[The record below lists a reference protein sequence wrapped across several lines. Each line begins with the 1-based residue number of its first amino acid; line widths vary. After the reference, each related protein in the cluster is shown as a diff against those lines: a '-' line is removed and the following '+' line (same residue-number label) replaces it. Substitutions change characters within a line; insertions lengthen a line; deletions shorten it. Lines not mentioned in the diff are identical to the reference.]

1 MPEWSRFGSRETIRQ
16 WFRTFASD
24 FAGFSPQGRWAEHFS
39 IIAWPITH
47 SILPLY
53 LQYHFAQHLYDLR
66 YELARRDDIGIEQL
80 GEFLRERYQGYSS
93 RFGNFLEQAEL
104 TSRLVLA
111 LRDDDVQDT
120 VAPVS
125 RATLSRIVS
134 DLEIHRSARDYLSTA
149 RRILREARLRG
160 SVRLVGGSAGHPGT
174 AAGIGGGGLK
184 LVARRSSAG
193 SWRLGI
199 TLPDFA
205 GQLRLSGAK
214 AGALDA
220 TRVRLSDRLE
230 TWASPAVLLG
240 QGTAAGDTSSP
251 THPASR

>member
-1 MPEWSRFGSRETIRQ
+1 MLAEAQTRLEEHFTGLAGERSGYGYPVYALEHGLEREEIEALRRELQEDLSGSGYPQRKYWLLWIVVAAEVGYAYDGDEYWISFAAGMPEWSRFGSRETIRQ
-16 WFRTFASD
+16 WFRAFASD

-111 LRDDDVQDT
+111 LRDDDVQNT

-134 DLEIHRSARDYLSTA
+134 DLESHRSARDYLSAA

-160 SVRLVGGSAGHPGT
+160 SGRLDYMSA
-174 AAGIGGGGLK
+174 
-184 LVARRSSAG
+184 
-193 SWRLGI
+193 
-199 TLPDFA
+199 
-205 GQLRLSGAK
+205 
-214 AGALDA
+214 
-220 TRVRLSDRLE
+220 
-230 TWASPAVLLG
+230 
-240 QGTAAGDTSSP
+240 
-251 THPASR
+251 